1 MASTKT
7 STLLITG
14 TSHGLVHLLMLA
26 LPYITTKLLEV
37 TAVPPGQEGFV
48 VLLLNT
54 PAYFIFGLSAIPA
67 GILTDRFAP
76 TRVIALGLSLTV
88 ASGIALFFL
97 WPLGLVA
104 IALLFIFYSFGAG
117 LYHPAGTAWVS
128 NVFIKDRGKALGR
141 HGIGGSI
148 GQAASPII
156 SATILSTPA
165 WPLIFPV
172 LAGAGLFVS
181 FICLRSTTVKTKG
194 EPLAQPSSTSKSG
207 LFSAMS
213 VVVFGLMSITLISRG
228 MFYRGAVTALP
239 IYLNRELEALLVL
252 AGVLGTLIYVGG
264 AIGQEVGGRLTD
276 RMGWKIILIYSCV
289 LSSVSLLLLSLPYS
303 PSFAQDLRLISSI
316 LLFGFS
322 FFAAQAA
329 SNTMVAQL
337 ATERN
342 RGRVFGY
349 SFFARFGFG
358 AFGILIVSSSQLV
371 YGTWALGFILLALL
385 TLIAAA
391 CVPFI
396 NTRKEERQEQNGT
409 D

>member
-1 MASTKT
+1 MVSTKI

-14 TSHGLVHLLMLA
+14 TAHGLVHLLMLA
-26 LPYITTKLLEV
+26 LPYITAKLLEV
-37 TAVPPGQEGFV
+37 TAVPPGQEGLV

-54 PAYFIFGLSAIPA
+54 PSYFIFGLSAIPA

-76 TRVIALGLSLTV
+76 TRVITLGLSLTV

-97 WPLGLVA
+97 WPLGLA
-104 IALLFIFYSFGAG
+104 TIALLFILYSFGAG

-128 NVFIKDRGKALGR
+128 NVFTEDRGKALGR
-141 HGIGGSI
+141 HGIGGSV

-165 WPLIFPV
+165 WPLIFPF
-172 LAGAGLFVS
+172 LAAAGLIVS
-181 FICLRSTTVKTKG
+181 FICVRSHTEKPHTEDTSLNG
-194 EPLAQPSSTSKSG
+194 SASKSG

-213 VVVFGLMSITLISRG
+213 VVVFGLMSVTLISRG
-228 MFYRGAVTALP
+228 MFYRGSVTALP
-239 IYLNRELEALLVL
+239 IYLNRELEALLIL

-276 RMGWKIILIYSCV
+276 RMGWQIILIYSCI
-289 LSSVSLLLLSLPYS
+289 LSSVSLLLLSLPYT
-303 PSFAQDLRLISSI
+303 PDLVNDMRLVSSI

-337 ATERN
+337 ATSQN
-342 RGRVFGY
+342 RGTVFGY

-358 AFGILIVSSSQLV
+358 AFGIIIVSSCQIIC
-371 YGTWALGFILLALL
+371 GTWVIGFLALAVL

-396 NTRKEERQEQNGT
+396 KPRKEVK
-409 D
+409 

>member
-1 MASTKT
+1 
-7 STLLITG
+7 
-14 TSHGLVHLLMLA
+14 MLA
-26 LPYITTKLLEV
+26 LPYITAKLLEV
-37 TAVPPGQEGFV
+37 TAVPPGQEGLV

-54 PAYFIFGLSAIPA
+54 PSYFIFGLSAIPA
-67 GILTDRFAP
+67 GFLADKFAP
-76 TRVIALGLSLTV
+76 TRVITLGFSLTV

-104 IALLFIFYSFGAG
+104 IALLFIIYSFGAG

-128 NVFIKDRGKALGR
+128 NVFTEDRGKALGR

-165 WPLIFPV
+165 WPMIFPF
-172 LAGAGLFVS
+172 LAAAGVIVS
-181 FICLRSTTVKTKG
+181 FICIRSQVESPKPEPTRSGSSDSKG
-194 EPLAQPSSTSKSG
+194 G

-213 VVVFGLMSITLISRG
+213 VVVFGLMSVTLISRG

-239 IYLNRELEALLVL
+239 IYLNLELQALLVL
-252 AGVLGTLIYVGG
+252 AGVFGTLIYVGG

-276 RMGWKIILIYSCV
+276 RMGWQIVLIYSCI
-289 LSSVSLLLLSLPYS
+289 LSSVSLLFFALPYS
-303 PSFAQDLRLISSI
+303 PNFANDARLILSI

-329 SNTMVAQL
+329 GNTMVAQL
-337 ATERN
+337 ATAQN

-349 SFFARFGFG
+349 SFFTRFGFG
-358 AFGILIVSSSQLV
+358 AFGIVIVGSYQIM
-371 YGTWALGFILLALL
+371 YGTWVMGFLALAFLPLLA
-385 TLIAAA
+385 AV

-396 NTRKEERQEQNGT
+396 KPRKQET
-409 D
+409 DD

>member
-1 MASTKT
+1 MVSSKT

-14 TSHGLVHLLMLA
+14 TAHGLVHLLMLA
-26 LPYITTKLLEV
+26 LPYITAKLLEV
-37 TAVPPGQEGFV
+37 TAVPPGQEGLV

-67 GILTDRFAP
+67 GILADKIAP

-97 WPLGLVA
+97 WPLGLMA
-104 IALLFIFYSFGAG
+104 IALLFILYSFGAG
-117 LYHPAGTAWVS
+117 LYHPAGTSWVS
-128 NVFIKDRGKALGR
+128 NVFTKNRGKALGR

-156 SATILSTPA
+156 SAAILSTPA

-172 LAGAGLFVS
+172 LAAAGLFVS
-181 FICLRSTTVKTKG
+181 FICIRSHAVKPQQEAK
-194 EPLAQPSSTSKSG
+194 AQPSSSMGSG
-207 LFSAMS
+207 FFSAMS
-213 VVVFGLMSITLISRG
+213 VVVFGLMSVALITRG
-228 MFYRGAVTALP
+228 MFYRGTVTALP
-239 IYLNRELEALLVL
+239 IYLNRELETLLVL
-252 AGVLGTLIYVGG
+252 AGILGTLIYVGG

-276 RMGWKIILIYSCV
+276 QMGWKIILIYSCV

-303 PSFAQDLRLISSI
+303 PSLIEDMRLIAAI

-342 RGRVFGY
+342 RGTVFGY

-358 AFGILIVSSSQLV
+358 SFGILIVSSTQLV
-371 YGTWALGFILLALL
+371 YGTWTLGFLLLALL
-385 TLIAAA
+385 TLIAAV

-396 NTRKEERQEQNGT
+396 NPRKEERQEKDGT

>member
-1 MASTKT
+1 MVSNKT

-26 LPYITTKLLEV
+26 LPYITVKLLEV
-37 TAVPPGQEGFV
+37 TAVPPGQEGLV

-54 PAYFIFGLSAIPA
+54 PSYFIFGLSAIPA
-67 GILTDRFAP
+67 GILSDKFAP
-76 TRVIALGLSLTV
+76 TRVITLGLSLTV

-97 WPLGLVA
+97 WPLGLVT
-104 IALLFIFYSFGAG
+104 IALLFILYSFGAG

-128 NVFIKDRGKALGR
+128 NVFTEDRGKALGR

-172 LAGAGLFVS
+172 LAAAGLLVS
-181 FICLRSTTVKTKG
+181 FICIRSHT
-194 EPLAQPSSTSKSG
+194 EIPQPEDASPSGSVSKSG
-207 LFSAMS
+207 LFSVMS
-213 VVVFGLMSITLISRG
+213 VVVFGLMSVTLISRG
-228 MFYRGAVTALP
+228 MFYRGSVTALP
-239 IYLNRELEALLVL
+239 IYLNRELQALLVL

-276 RMGWKIILIYSCV
+276 RMGWQIILIYSCI

-303 PSFAQDLRLISSI
+303 PNFANDLRLIASI

-337 ATERN
+337 ATARN
-342 RGRVFGY
+342 RGTVFGY

-358 AFGILIVSSSQLV
+358 AFGIVIVSSYQLI
-371 YGTWALGFILLALL
+371 YGTWAMGFIALALL

-396 NTRKEERQEQNGT
+396 TPRKQAKQESHST